1 MTYRND
7 RLSALLREAS
17 QGLSRRFAARTQ
29 AYGLSPT
36 QWRLL
41 GHVMKGGPM
50 TQAALADLLDVE
62 PISVSRLV
70 DRMVQAGWV
79 RREAHPQDRRA
90 RVIVPTPLAEAAGPE
105 VLRVVDEVTEAAMAD
120 LDTGERAELIRFLR
134 QVIETLGRSAGN
146 PAAVPPKPEH
156 EA

>member
-17 QGLSRRFAARTQ
+17 LGLSRRFAARTQ
-29 AYGLSPT
+29 AHGLSPT

-41 GHVMKGGPM
+41 GHVMKGGPK
-50 TQAALADLLDVE
+50 TQAALAELLDVE

-90 RVIVPTPLAEAAGPE
+90 RVILPTPQAEAAGPE
-105 VLRVVDEVTEAAMAD
+105 VLQVIDEVTEAAMAD
-120 LDTGERAELIRFLR
+120 LDAKERSELIRLLR
-134 QVIETLGRSAGN
+134 QVIETLGRGEGDAAPSA
-146 PAAVPPKPEH
+146 PPKVEH
-156 EA
+156 

>member
-1 MTYRND
+1 MTEKND
-7 RLSALLREAS
+7 RLGALLRDAY
-17 QGLSRRFAARTQ
+17 QGITRRFALRTH

-41 GHVMKGGPM
+41 GQVLKTGPK
-50 TQAALADLLDVE
+50 TQAALAEALDVE

-90 RVIVPTPLAEAAGPE
+90 RVIVPTAKAEAAAPE
-105 VLRVVDEVTEAAMAD
+105 VLQVVDEVSEAAMAR
-120 LDTGERAELIRFLR
+120 LTQSEREDLIRMLR
-134 QVIETLGRSAGN
+134 QIIETLGGSDDA
-146 PAAVPPKPEH
+146 PPKAERTD
-156 EA
+156 E